1 VSPRPASRVRL
12 LIVPGLGNSDPTHW
26 QSWLQARHPG
36 AVRVEQ
42 RDWREPAI
50 DDWAEQ
56 VGASLK
62 AAGPGPWLAVAHS
75 FGCLA
80 LARYLQTNGTADLRA
95 ALLVAPAD
103 PQRFGLQDC
112 LRGDPLPLR
121 STWVGSTNDSWMAF
135 ERSREWAQRFGCRWL
150 NLGAVGHINVEAGF
164 GPLPLAA
171 RWVEAEAQRV
181 ERQRRAERAAFS
193 EWSFSV

>member
-1 VSPRPASRVRL
+1 MSPQAPSRVRL
-12 LIVPGLGNSDPTHW
+12 LIVPGLDNSGPTHW

-42 RDWREPAI
+42 RDWRRPAI
-50 DDWAEQ
+50 DEWAERL
-56 VGASLK
+56 GETLDAS
-62 AAGPGPWLAVAHS
+62 GPGPWLVAAHS

-80 LARYLQTNGTADLRA
+80 LARYLQTAGTADLRA

-103 PQRFGLQDC
+103 PERFGLQDS
-112 LRGDPLPLR
+112 LPGGPLPLR
-121 STWVGSTNDSWMAF
+121 STWVASSNDPWMSF
-135 ERSREWAQRFGCRWL
+135 ERSRDWAQRFGCRWL

-171 RWVEAEAQRV
+171 RWVEAEAQRL
-181 ERQRRAERAAFS
+181 ERGRRAERAAFS
-193 EWSFSV
+193 EWSFAV

>member
-1 VSPRPASRVRL
+1 VRL
-12 LIVPGLGNSDPTHW
+12 LVVPGLGNSGPTHW

-42 RDWREPAI
+42 RDWHEPAI
-50 DDWAEQ
+50 DEWAAR
-56 VGASLK
+56 VGATLDT
-62 AAGPGPWLAVAHS
+62 AGPGPWLVVAHS

-80 LARYLQTNGTADLRA
+80 LARYLQTAGPADLRG

-103 PQRFGLQDC
+103 PDRFGLQGS
-112 LRGDPLPLR
+112 LPKGPLPLR
-121 STWVGSTNDSWMAF
+121 STWVASTNDPWMSF
-135 ERSREWAQRFGCRWL
+135 ESSREWARRWHCRWL

-171 RWVEAEAQRV
+171 RWVEAEAQRL
-181 ERQRRAERAAFS
+181 ERERRAERAAFS
-193 EWSFSV
+193 EWSFAV

>member
-1 VSPRPASRVRL
+1 MSPRPPSRVRL
-12 LIVPGLGNSDPTHW
+12 LIVPGLGNSGPTHW

-42 RDWREPAI
+42 RDWHEPAV
-50 DDWAEQ
+50 DDWAERL
-56 VGASLK
+56 GATLS

-80 LARYLQTNGTADLRA
+80 LARYLQTSGATDLRA

-103 PQRFGLQDC
+103 PERFGLQDS
-112 LRGDPLPLR
+112 LPRDPLPVR
-121 STWVGSTNDSWMAF
+121 STWVASSNDPWMAF
-135 ERSREWAQRFGCRWL
+135 ERSHDWAQRFGCRWL

-171 RWVEAEAQRV
+171 RWVEAEAQRL

-193 EWSFSV
+193 EWSFAV